1 MTRQAPLN
9 QASANPMERWS
20 DALSALQLLQI
31 DPHGFGGVCLRAPHG
46 PVRERWLQALA
57 GLGLALVKVPGS
69 VDSERLL
76 GGIDLAHTLQTGQ
89 LQTQASLL
97 QQADQGLVCLPMAE
111 RLSPALLAPL
121 VQALEQGQVPPT
133 RHSAAPTITR
143 FGVVALDESL
153 ADEPGVGAALAE
165 RLGVWLDLHE
175 LSPSDISAGWADSHN
190 GVDADTGTDSD
201 SLHIRISPGAL
212 ARAREQLRQVQ
223 ASDEHMQALCAV
235 ALGLGIGSLRVPSLA
250 LRVACGHAALN
261 GRSTLDADDLG
272 FAARCVLAPRA
283 TQWPAEPSAQEA
295 AETVPQEDSTPP
307 PEPPDNADQAPD
319 NDAEKDKD
327 PDIAPPAEPSAQD
340 LQEMMVAAA
349 LASLPPH
356 VLDAL
361 MTRPGSASQNTSG
374 RSGQTRAGSQRGR
387 PLPPRP
393 GRPGGQAR
401 LHVLATLRA
410 AAPKQR
416 LRQATTPLTTPLATP
431 FKKPNAAPLAP
442 PHPTAHPQAPT
453 FAAAAKTSNSANRL
467 NPVSA
472 GSNLAHPLRGRVA
485 IRAEDFHIQRYQQR
499 ASSCLILALDASGS
513 AALQR
518 LAEAKGAVELLLQQS
533 YARRDSV
540 CIVAFRGAQAQLLL
554 PMTRSLVRAKRAM
567 TGLPGGGGTP
577 LALALKMAHEQAAQ
591 LQRQGV
597 TPILVVLSD
606 GRANVTLQG
615 LGGRAQA
622 QLDAQS
628 WGQQWRAS
636 GHRALWIDTSMHP
649 DAQAQQLAS
658 TMGASYLPMPQVQSQ
673 RMAHAIERVRSPQV

>member
-1 MTRQAPLN
+1 MTREPTPQQAASDPL
-9 QASANPMERWS
+9 ERWN
-20 DALSALQLLQI
+20 DALTALQLLQI

-57 GLGLALVKVPGS
+57 DLGLDLIKVPGS

-76 GGIDLAHTLQTGQ
+76 GGIDLAHTLQTGHLH
-89 LQTQASLL
+89 LQAGLL

-121 VQALEQGQVPPT
+121 VQALEQGQVPPN
-133 RHSAAPTITR
+133 RHSAEPTVTR

-153 ADEPGVGAALAE
+153 PDEPGVGAALAE

-175 LSPSDISAGWADSHN
+175 LSPSDIHADWT
-190 GVDADTGTDSD
+190 DANNDG
-201 SLHIRISPGAL
+201 LHLRLSPGAL
-212 ARAREQLRQVQ
+212 ARAREQLAHVQ
-223 ASDEHMQALCAV
+223 ATNDQMQALCAA

-250 LRVACGHAALN
+250 LRLACAHAALN
-261 GRSTLDADDLG
+261 GRQALEADDLG

-283 TQWPAEPSAQEA
+283 THWPTEPSAQEA
-295 AETVPQEDSTPP
+295 EPARQEDKTPPQEP
-307 PEPPDNADQAPD
+307 PEPPENADEAPD
-319 NDAEKDKD
+319 DDAEKDKD
-327 PDIAPPAEPSAQD
+327 PGPPPEPSAED

-356 VLDAL
+356 MLDAL
-361 MTRPGSASQNTSG
+361 MTRQGASSPQSSG

-387 PLPPRP
+387 PLPPRL

-416 LRQATTPLTTPLATP
+416 LRQAHST
-431 FKKPNAAPLAP
+431 
-442 PHPTAHPQAPT
+442 
-453 FAAAAKTSNSANRL
+453 
-467 NPVSA
+467 
-472 GSNLAHPLRGRVA
+472 GRVA

-554 PMTRSLVRAKRAM
+554 PATRSLVRAKRAM

-622 QLDAQS
+622 QTDAQN

-636 GHRALWIDTSMHP
+636 GHRALWIDTSMQP

-673 RMAHAIERVRSPQV
+673 RMASAIERVRSPQV

>member
-1 MTRQAPLN
+1 MAREAPPPSTL
-9 QASANPMERWS
+9 SDPLERWN
-20 DALSALQLLQI
+20 DALTALQLLQL

-57 GLGLALVKVPGS
+57 GLGLGWVKVPGS

-89 LQTQASLL
+89 LHMQAGLL

-133 RHSAAPTITR
+133 RHSAAPTPTR

-153 ADEPGVGAALAE
+153 PDEPGVGAALAE
-165 RLGVWLDLHE
+165 RLGVWLYLYE
-175 LSPSDISAGWADSHN
+175 LSPSDIHAAWQGDSE
-190 GVDADTGTDSD
+190 SD
-201 SLHIRISPGAL
+201 GLQIRLSPGAL
-212 ARAREQLRQVQ
+212 ARAREQLPKVQ
-223 ASDEHMQALCAV
+223 ASDEHMQALCA
-235 ALGLGIGSLRVPSLA
+235 AAWGLGIGSLRVPSLA

-283 TQWPAEPSAQEA
+283 TQWPAVPSAQESEPA
-295 AETVPQEDSTPP
+295 PPEDGTPP
-307 PEPPDNADQAPD
+307 PETPDNGNPAPESE
-319 NDAEKDKD
+319 AEKNQDED
-327 PDIAPPAEPSAQD
+327 PGPPHEQNAEPSAED

-356 VLDAL
+356 MLDAL
-361 MTRPGSASQNTSG
+361 MTRQGAASHHTSG
-374 RSGQTRAGSQRGR
+374 RSGQTRTGSQRGR

-416 LRQATTPLTTPLATP
+416 LRQAHST
-431 FKKPNAAPLAP
+431 
-442 PHPTAHPQAPT
+442 
-453 FAAAAKTSNSANRL
+453 
-467 NPVSA
+467 
-472 GSNLAHPLRGRVA
+472 GRVA

-622 QLDAQS
+622 QTDAQS
-628 WGQQWRAS
+628 WGQQWRLS
-636 GHRALWIDTSMHP
+636 GHRALWIDTSMQP
-649 DAQAQQLAS
+649 DAQAQQLAA
-658 TMGASYLPMPQVQSQ
+658 TMGASYLPIPQVQSQ
-673 RMAHAIERVRSPQV
+673 RMAHAIERVRSPGA

>member
-1 MTRQAPLN
+1 MSRETSSSDPLTRWN
-9 QASANPMERWS
+9 
-20 DALSALQLLQI
+20 DALTALQLLQI
-31 DPHGFGGVCLRAPHG
+31 DPHGFGGVCLSAPHG
-46 PVRERWLQALA
+46 PVRERWLRALA
-57 GLGLALVKVPGS
+57 GLGLGLIKVPGS

-89 LQTQASLL
+89 LLTQAGLL

-121 VQALEQGQVPPT
+121 VQVLEQGQVPPT
-133 RHSAAPTITR
+133 RHSSAPTPTR

-153 ADEPGVGAALAE
+153 PDEPGVGTALAE
-165 RLGVWLDLHE
+165 RLGLWLDLNE
-175 LSPSDISAGWADSHN
+175 LSPSDIHASWA
-190 GVDADTGTDSD
+190 DADTDTDAHADSD
-201 SLHIRISPGAL
+201 GLHIRLSPGAL
-212 ARAREQLRQVQ
+212 VRAREHLPQVQ
-223 ASDEHMQALCAV
+223 ATDEQVQALCA
-235 ALGLGIGSLRVPSLA
+235 AAWSLGIGSLRVPSLA

-261 GRSTLDADDLG
+261 GCSTLDAEDLG

-283 TQWPAEPSAQEA
+283 TQWPTEPSAEAAPAETEQADGNTPPKPQESAETPEQNAEQSTEKNAEQSAEPSAE
-295 AETVPQEDSTPP
+295 
-307 PEPPDNADQAPD
+307 
-319 NDAEKDKD
+319 
-327 PDIAPPAEPSAQD
+327 D
-340 LQEMMVAAA
+340 LQERVVAAA

-356 VLDAL
+356 MLDAL
-361 MTRPGSASQNTSG
+361 MTRQGEVSQHTSG

-416 LRQATTPLTTPLATP
+416 LRQTQST
-431 FKKPNAAPLAP
+431 
-442 PHPTAHPQAPT
+442 
-453 FAAAAKTSNSANRL
+453 
-467 NPVSA
+467 
-472 GSNLAHPLRGRVA
+472 GRVA

-591 LQRQGV
+591 LHRQGV

-615 LGGRAQA
+615 LGGRSQA
-622 QLDAQS
+622 QSDAQS

-649 DAQAQQLAS
+649 DAQAQQLAA
-658 TMGASYLPMPQVQSQ
+658 TMGASYLAMPQVQSQ
-673 RMAHAIERVRSPQV
+673 RMASAMERVRNPGT

>member
-1 MTRQAPLN
+1 MTREPTPPEASSEPL
-9 QASANPMERWS
+9 ERWN
-20 DALSALQLLQI
+20 DALTALQLLQI

-57 GLGLALVKVPGS
+57 DLGLGLVKVPGS

-89 LQTQASLL
+89 LHMQAGLL

-133 RHSAAPTITR
+133 RHSAEPSVTR

-153 ADEPGVGAALAE
+153 PDEPGVGAALAE

-175 LSPSDISAGWADSHN
+175 LSPSDIQADWT
-190 GVDADTGTDSD
+190 DANSEG
-201 SLHIRISPGAL
+201 LHLRLSPGAL
-212 ARAREQLRQVQ
+212 TRARDQLAHVQ
-223 ASDEHMQALCAV
+223 ANDDQMQALCAA

-250 LRVACGHAALN
+250 LRLACAHAALN
-261 GRSTLDADDLG
+261 GRQALEADDLG

-283 TQWPAEPSAQEA
+283 TQWPAEPSAQEEEPA
-295 AETVPQEDSTPP
+295 PQEDVTSPQEPP
-307 PEPPDNADQAPD
+307 PQPSENADQAPD
-319 NDAEKDKD
+319 DEAEKDKD
-327 PDIAPPAEPSAQD
+327 PGPPREPSAED

-356 VLDAL
+356 MLDAL
-361 MTRPGSASQNTSG
+361 MTRQGASSPQSSG

-416 LRQATTPLTTPLATP
+416 LRQAHST
-431 FKKPNAAPLAP
+431 
-442 PHPTAHPQAPT
+442 
-453 FAAAAKTSNSANRL
+453 
-467 NPVSA
+467 
-472 GSNLAHPLRGRVA
+472 GRVA

-554 PMTRSLVRAKRAM
+554 PATRSLVRAKRAM

-622 QLDAQS
+622 QSDAQS

-636 GHRALWIDTSMHP
+636 GHRVLWIDTSMQP
-649 DAQAQQLAS
+649 DAQAQRLAS
-658 TMGASYLPMPQVQSQ
+658 SMGASYLPMPQVQSQ
-673 RMAHAIERVRSPQV
+673 RMASAIERVRSPQV